1 LFDYVFGSDG
11 YGVCIVIVRCTVVCI
26 LEDMDFELRL
36 GHRMWIL
43 EVNFV
48 IKLCNESQFLGF
60 LVY

>member
-1 LFDYVFGSDG
+1 MWRLHCHREMHGR
-11 YGVCIVIVRCTVVCI
+11 VCLCI

-43 EVNFV
+43 KVNFV
-48 IKLCNESQFLGF
+48 IKFCNESQFLGF